1 MSRNFLEGN
10 PLVSVKVWCQTDVG
24 LKRENNED
32 CFLMDPDLGLYIVA
46 DGMGGH
52 SGGEVA
58 SHMAVKTIRE
68 VVVDSFENDAG
79 IKPHELLTKAYK
91 AAGEAIFEKSLSET
105 ELKGMG
111 TTLVVALIRNSR
123 LYIAN
128 VGDSRAYLLRKSGMW
143 QMTEDHSL
151 INEQIKAGIIKE
163 EDDSQ
168 MGKNIITRSVGF
180 ERTTSCDILERVL
193 SSEDTYLICSD
204 GLTGMVDDKA
214 IFEIVQKSKPEAVV
228 PSLIKKAKDN
238 GGLDNVTVMYIAVTE
253 N

>member
-1 MSRNFLEGN
+1 M
-10 PLVSVKVWCQTDVG
+10 VSVKVWCQTDVG

-68 VVVDSFENDAG
+68 VIVESYDNDAG
-79 IKPHELLTKAYK
+79 IKPNELLTKAYK
-91 AAGEAIFEKSLSET
+91 TAGESIFEKSLSET
-105 ELKGMG
+105 DLKGMG
-111 TTLVVALIRNSR
+111 TTLVVALIRNSK
-123 LYIAN
+123 LYVAN
-128 VGDSRAYLLRKSGMW
+128 VGDSRAYLLRPTGMW

-163 EDDSQ
+163 DDDSQ

-180 ERTTSCDILERVL
+180 ERSTSCDILEREL
-193 SSEDTYLICSD
+193 SPQDTYLICSD
-204 GLTGMVDDKA
+204 GLTGMVDDKT
-214 IFEIVQKSKPEAVV
+214 IFEIVQKTSPEKVV
-228 PSLIKKAKDN
+228 PELIKKAKEN
-238 GGLDNVTVMYIAVTE
+238 GGLDNVTVMYIAVAE
-253 N
+253 G